1 MSFKV
6 TRIVGGVLKSFMEST
21 SGLPAIYDQTL
32 TVVASSPGPNEILGP
47 VPAGNNVT
55 LPASGTYDGQELEIY
70 VNGVTLDDVLDFNFV
85 GTPPR
90 TQVQFTFDLEVGDK
104 VRFRKIRDEV

>member
-6 TRIVGGVLKSFMEST
+6 TRIVGGVLKTFTESA
-21 SGLPAIYDQTL
+21 SGLPAIYDQTI
-32 TVVASSPGPNEILGP
+32 TIVASSPGPNELAGP
-47 VPAGNNVT
+47 IAASTSVT
-55 LPASGTYDGQELEIY
+55 LPGSETYDGQELEIY

-85 GTPPR
+85 GSPPR

-104 VRFRKIRDEV
+104 VRFRKIRDE